1 MSITFAAEPREF
13 GNYTD
18 RAGAE
23 LLKSRIEAYW
33 RERGYEIQVTL
44 APAAFSPALR
54 AARYD
59 IRSELVNGWPR
70 ACRGNNS
77 TDQKVA

>member
-1 MSITFAAEPREF
+1 MSSTFATEPREF
-13 GNYTD
+13 GSYTD

-33 RERGYEIQVTL
+33 RERGYEIEVTL

-54 AARYD
+54 ASRYD
-59 IRSELVNGWPR
+59 IRSELVDGWPR
-70 ACRGNNS
+70 ACRGTTNS
-77 TDQKVA
+77 SSD